1 MPGRRSCRGPNR
13 RPNEAS
19 AGVRQGPESHEE
31 PVAESADSSHQGHA
45 SQDSGTELR
54 ERLAPY
60 SAGGP
65 AWYKSSYSGYN
76 GDCVEVAVLSPGQ
89 VGVRDSKAHG
99 SGPVLRLSS
108 AQWTAF
114 LEVARA
120 GTFGLG

>member
-1 MPGRRSCRGPNR
+1 M
-13 RPNEAS
+13 
-19 AGVRQGPESHEE
+19 
-31 PVAESADSSHQGHA
+31 AESADSSHQGHA
-45 SQDSGTELR
+45 SLDGGTELR

-65 AWYKSSYSGYN
+65 NWHKSSYSGYN

-108 AQWTAF
+108 GEWAAF
-114 LEVARA
+114 LAVVRA

>member
-1 MPGRRSCRGPNR
+1 
-13 RPNEAS
+13 
-19 AGVRQGPESHEE
+19 
-31 PVAESADSSHQGHA
+31 VAESVESSHQGHA
-45 SQDSGTELR
+45 SRDSGAERR

-65 AWYKSSYSGYN
+65 AWHKSSYSGYN

-99 SGPVLRLSS
+99 AGPVLRLNS
-108 AQWTAF
+108 AEWSAF
-114 LEVARA
+114 LAVVRA

>member
-1 MPGRRSCRGPNR
+1 M
-13 RPNEAS
+13 
-19 AGVRQGPESHEE
+19 
-31 PVAESADSSHQGHA
+31 AESAESSHQGHA
-45 SQDSGTELR
+45 SRDSGAER
-54 ERLAPY
+54 RQRLAPY

-65 AWYKSSYSGYN
+65 AWRKSSYSGYN

-108 AQWTAF
+108 AEWAAF
-114 LEVARA
+114 VARVRA

>member
-1 MPGRRSCRGPNR
+1 
-13 RPNEAS
+13 
-19 AGVRQGPESHEE
+19 VRQGPESHEE
-31 PVAESADSSHQGHA
+31 PVAESAESSHQGH
-45 SQDSGTELR
+45 SSRDSGAEPR
-54 ERLAPY
+54 QRLAPY

-65 AWYKSSYSGYN
+65 AWRKSSYSGYN

-108 AQWTAF
+108 AEWAAF
-114 LEVARA
+114 VARVRA